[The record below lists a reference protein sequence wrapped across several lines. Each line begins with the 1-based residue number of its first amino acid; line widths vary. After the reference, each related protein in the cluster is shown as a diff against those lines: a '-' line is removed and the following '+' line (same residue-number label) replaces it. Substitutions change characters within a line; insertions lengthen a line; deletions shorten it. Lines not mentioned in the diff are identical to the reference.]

1 MNTDTGAATDQAL
14 ALLTVLQA
22 AWVLGIGRT
31 KAYAMT
37 HEWRATGGKSGMKVI
52 EVGGQLRVPRVWL
65 EELIGAPIEF
75 VPDSSAL
82 AKRGNHAPSNGRL
95 SSLRAVSSG
104 HGTRMSGSG
113 DAEQSRSRS
122 RPGSCRRPPPA

>member
-1 MNTDTGAATDQAL
+1 MNTDTDAATDQAL

-37 HEWRATGGKSGMKVI
+37 LEWRATGGKSGMKVI

-75 VPDSSAL
+75 VPDPSAL
-82 AKRGNHAPSNGRL
+82 SKRGNQTPSRGRL
-95 SSLRAVSSG
+95 SSMRAVSSG
-104 HGTRMSGSG
+104 RSRQASGSG
-113 DAEQSRSRS
+113 EAEQSRSRS
-122 RPGSCRRPPPA
+122 RLGCRRLPPV